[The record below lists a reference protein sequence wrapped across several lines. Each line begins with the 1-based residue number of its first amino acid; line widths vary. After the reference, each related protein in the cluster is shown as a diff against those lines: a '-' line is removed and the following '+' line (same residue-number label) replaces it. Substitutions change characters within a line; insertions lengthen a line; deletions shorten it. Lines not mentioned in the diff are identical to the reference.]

1 MRKCSAGLD
10 IQTKLTSCEYQLFY
24 SRFCQFQKCMNRL
37 VDLQQACFSEAGLDK
52 QNSSAVIVLVNV
64 CLCVFVCVRVW
75 HVHIIHQNPQIILD
89 NFHQCFTVCHLL
101 LYSSLCTQILD
112 NTVPLHSKL
121 FCGWDREREDFCGVM
136 FPELITLEPVSK

>member
-1 MRKCSAGLD
+1 MRKCSAGLS

-37 VDLQQACFSEAGLDK
+37 VDLQQVCSSEAGLDK

-64 CLCVFVCVRVW
+64 CLCVFVCVCVCPCV
-75 HVHIIHQNPQIILD
+75 HVIILD
-89 NFHQCFTVCHLL
+89 NFYQCFTVCHLL

-112 NTVPLHSKL
+112 NTVPLRSKL
-121 FCGWDREREDFCGVM
+121 FCGWDREREDFCAVM
-136 FPELITLEPVSK
+136 FPELITPEPVSK